1 MESINPATG
10 ELVREYEALSSRD
23 VDDAIRAARE
33 GFLQWRE
40 TTVAERAA
48 LLNRAAEALEA
59 SKADLARLMTQEMGK
74 PIRASEAEI
83 EKCALVCRYYAQ
95 NAAAFLA
102 PEMVPT
108 EASASYVRFD
118 PIGPVFAIM
127 PWNFPFWQVFRAAAP
142 ALAAGN
148 VMLLKHAAN
157 VPGCAVAIEET
168 FRRAGFPTGVFTTL
182 LVGHELID
190 RAIANPMV
198 AGVTLTGSD
207 RAGRAVAAAAG
218 HHLKKVVLELGG
230 SDPFIVLGDANVAL
244 AAKAAAMSRT
254 INSGQSCIAAKRF
267 IVDHGVADA
276 FEEAFVRAMRELKV
290 GDPMDPST
298 DVGPIARL
306 DLLENLHDQVLRS
319 VDDGARVLCGGTRLD
334 RAGFFYAPTV
344 LGGVMPGMAAFEEE
358 TFGPVAA
365 ISRAD
370 SPEHAVRLANG
381 SRYGLGAALWTRD
394 LERAKA
400 IAARLEAGAVVVNGI
415 VKSDP
420 RLPFGGVKDSGVGRE
435 LSSYGLR
442 EFTNIKS
449 VWID

>member
-1 MESINPATG
+1 
-10 ELVREYEALSSRD
+10 
-23 VDDAIRAARE
+23 
-33 GFLQWRE
+33 
-40 TTVAERAA
+40 
-48 LLNRAAEALEA
+48 
-59 SKADLARLMTQEMGK
+59 
-74 PIRASEAEI
+74 
-83 EKCALVCRYYAQ
+83 
-95 NAAAFLA
+95 
-102 PEMVPT
+102 
-108 EASASYVRFD
+108 
-118 PIGPVFAIM
+118 
-127 PWNFPFWQVFRAAAP
+127 AAAP

-254 INSGQSCIAAKRF
+254 INSCQSCIAAKRF

-420 RLPFGGVKDSGVGRE
+420 RLPFGGVKDSG
-435 LSSYGLR
+435 
-442 EFTNIKS
+442 
-449 VWID
+449 

>member
-420 RLPFGGVKDSGVGRE
+420 RLPFGGVRESGHGRE
-435 LSSYGLR
+435 LGR
-442 EFTNIKS
+442 AGIRAFVNVKT
-449 VWID
+449 VVVA